1 MIELLDFLV
10 RTVEEALDIIRS
22 QSELLAMHG
31 AFEELDIRAKKL
43 RRAYETV
50 MEEQHEVH

>member
-22 QSELLAMHG
+22 QSELLAITRRKPSAMPG
-31 AFEELDIRAKKL
+31 ASFF
-43 RRAYETV
+43 
-50 MEEQHEVH
+50 